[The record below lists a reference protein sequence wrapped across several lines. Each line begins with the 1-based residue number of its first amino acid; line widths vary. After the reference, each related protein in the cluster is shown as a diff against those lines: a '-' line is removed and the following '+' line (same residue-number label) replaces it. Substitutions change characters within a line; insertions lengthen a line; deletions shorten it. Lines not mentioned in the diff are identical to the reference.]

1 MYKTVRH
8 GENSLQYTILP
19 QNDDFRIEGKL
30 SSAGS
35 NCTSVSGRKGKS
47 RRPRRRSF
55 FAYLGLI
62 FVCTVIVGAV
72 LIPFLVSAE
81 CLPNPTEWFLKT
93 KAALTHGASINGL
106 HRNAGGPREASRKAG
121 ENGGSQQLPLH
132 NSAANI
138 GQKVE
143 IINRDGVE
151 KIILRVNKT
160 QTQPKINQTKVKP
173 VGYTSDKEEQ
183 PPAEE
188 TNAAANFRTQTGK
201 TKDGMLEPQVGVVT
215 GVKYEMSTTAMPA
228 PISGALDTNGLLNGA
243 TPQEPSIGTNNLVT
257 EVRFQTGEIQALP
270 GIAPTI
276 AVTTTMNPYFAQNGK
291 QINSNSVLGKNKIL
305 SRPIQNGIPAAIRPT
320 TSFSTTSIYSPHA
333 PAAAS
338 ASISAASS
346 VNANMIL
353 NQNTSAPAMPTIMTR
368 IMQLPLLKSTAK
380 KPIIPPALVRT
391 NSEVMPHKQLSSNE
405 VASGAADSNNG
416 VSGVGPDS
424 SMSRPAQPSK
434 VNAADVVETKNADW
448 IQSHWPY
455 IDPST
460 YFQWTGYKEDSVL
473 LPALLGFAL
482 TGMILI
488 IAVCLVAR
496 NKRAIVSSVRKRNR
510 NDVEEAGADDNTTLL
525 ANANLSDED

>member
-35 NCTSVSGRKGKS
+35 NCSSTTGRKVKA
-47 RRPRRRSF
+47 RRQRRRSF

-62 FVCTVIVGAV
+62 FICTVIVGAV

-93 KAALTHGASINGL
+93 KAALTHGGNINAL
-106 HRNAGGPREASRKAG
+106 HRGSGGPRKAG
-121 ENGGSQQLPLH
+121 ANGIGSPQHVPLH
-132 NSAANI
+132 NSVASI

-160 QTQPKINQTKVKP
+160 QTQSNLNVTQIRPI
-173 VGYTSDKEEQ
+173 GYASDKEQQ
-183 PPAEE
+183 PPLDENNST
-188 TNAAANFRTQTGK
+188 TNVETQTAVEAK
-201 TKDGMLEPQVGVVT
+201 
-215 GVKYEMSTTAMPA
+215 
-228 PISGALDTNGLLNGA
+228 SGALTTTTLGLSNDSLEDVHGSTNSTTVKQSSNGV
-243 TPQEPSIGTNNLVT
+243 GNFVT
-257 EVRFQTGEIQALP
+257 EVRFESDSIQSPKIVVITTQRTQLP
-270 GIAPTI
+270 QNVDQISSNANKAQDSNGNGVKNIPT
-276 AVTTTMNPYFAQNGK
+276 
-291 QINSNSVLGKNKIL
+291 
-305 SRPIQNGIPAAIRPT
+305 AAIRPT

-338 ASISAASS
+338 MAVAQSG
-346 VNANMIL
+346 NANAIS
-353 NQNTSAPAMPTIMTR
+353 NQSSTIPTITTR
-368 IMQLPLLKSTAK
+368 IMQLPLLKSIAK
-380 KPIIPPALVRT
+380 KPIIPPVLVRT
-391 NSEVMPHKQLSSNE
+391 NSEITTLNQNSNKTATEDGGIVRGDGIATGSIGTGGLEPIKAE
-405 VASGAADSNNG
+405 VAD
-416 VSGVGPDS
+416 
-424 SMSRPAQPSK
+424 
-434 VNAADVVETKNADW
+434 NAETKNAAW

-482 TGMILI
+482 IGMILI
-488 IAVCLVAR
+488 IAICLIAR
-496 NKRAIVSSVRKRNR
+496 NKRAIVSSMRKRKR

-525 ANANLSDED
+525 TNANLSDED

>member
-35 NCTSVSGRKGKS
+35 NSNSITGRKGKA

-62 FVCTVIVGAV
+62 FICTVIVGAV

-93 KAALTHGASINGL
+93 KAALTHGGNINGL
-106 HRNAGGPREASRKAG
+106 HRSSGGPRKAG
-121 ENGGSQQLPLH
+121 ANGIGSPQHAPLH

-160 QTQPKINQTKVKP
+160 QTQPNINATQIRP
-173 VGYTSDKEEQ
+173 IAYGSDKEQQ
-183 PPAEE
+183 PPTDENNSTANVESQTAIE
-188 TNAAANFRTQTGK
+188 TKSGVLTTTMLGLSSDALQDVHMSANNATVKQASNGVGNF
-201 TKDGMLEPQVGVVT
+201 
-215 GVKYEMSTTAMPA
+215 
-228 PISGALDTNGLLNGA
+228 
-243 TPQEPSIGTNNLVT
+243 VT
-257 EVRFQTGEIQALP
+257 EVRFESDSIQPAKIVVITTQRTQLPQSGNEIS
-270 GIAPTI
+270 G
-276 AVTTTMNPYFAQNGK
+276 
-291 QINSNSVLGKNKIL
+291 NSNKQLDSNANNVQMP
-305 SRPIQNGIPAAIRPT
+305 SRTVQNIPVAAIRPT

-338 ASISAASS
+338 MAVAASA
-346 VNANMIL
+346 NANAIS
-353 NQNTSAPAMPTIMTR
+353 NQNSTLPTITTR

-380 KPIIPPALVRT
+380 KPIIPPVLVRT
-391 NSEVMPHKQLSSNE
+391 NSEIKPQNQNSNKAAT
-405 VASGAADSNNG
+405 VDGGIGQDIAADASGTG
-416 VSGVGPDS
+416 VLDPI
-424 SMSRPAQPSK
+424 K
-434 VNAADVVETKNADW
+434 INAETKNAAW

-482 TGMILI
+482 IGMILI
-488 IAVCLVAR
+488 IAICLIAR
-496 NKRAIVSSVRKRNR
+496 NKRAIVSSVRKRKR
-510 NDVEEAGADDNTTLL
+510 NDVEEAGGDDNTTLL
-525 ANANLSDED
+525 TNANLSDED

>member
-30 SSAGS
+30 SSAGN
-35 NCTSVSGRKGKS
+35 NCSGAAGRKGKA

-62 FVCTVIVGAV
+62 FICTVIIGAILV
-72 LIPFLVSAE
+72 PFLVSAE

-93 KAALTHGASINGL
+93 KAALSHGGGINGL
-106 HRNAGGPREASRKAG
+106 HRNVGGPREALRRTG
-121 ENGGSQQLPLH
+121 ENGGGHHLPQH
-132 NSAANI
+132 NSAASI

-143 IINRDGVE
+143 IINSDGVE

-160 QTQPKINQTKVKP
+160 QAEPKLNDTKDRP
-173 VGYTSDKEEQ
+173 VGYVSDKEEQ
-183 PPAEE
+183 PPTEE
-188 TNAAANFRTQTGK
+188 TNAAAADKRMDGRT
-201 TKDGMLEPQVGVVT
+201 EPQKDIVTVG
-215 GVKYEMSTTAMPA
+215 KDDAIAITTTMPA
-228 PISGALDTNGLLNGA
+228 PNIGAGDGLGLPNKA
-243 TPQEPSIGTNNLVT
+243 EPPLEANNFVS
-257 EVRFQTGEIQALP
+257 EVRFDSGSMQSLP
-270 GIAPTI
+270 GVPPTI
-276 AVTTTMNPYFAQNGK
+276 VVTTTMHIQPAQNGN
-291 QINSNSVLGKNKIL
+291 QFNGNNNVGNNGVP
-305 SRPIQNGIPAAIRPT
+305 SRPLQNGPAPAIRPT

-338 ASISAASS
+338 APAAATFNVNTIS
-346 VNANMIL
+346 
-353 NQNTSAPAMPTIMTR
+353 NQNASAVVLPTITTR

-380 KPIIPPALVRT
+380 KPIIPPVLARP
-391 NSEVMPHKQLSSNE
+391 NSEAIPPRQSDN
-405 VASGAADSNNG
+405 SGADANG
-416 VSGVGPDS
+416 GNEPL
-424 SMSRPAQPSK
+424 K
-434 VNAADVVETKNADW
+434 VNAADVVETKDADW

-525 ANANLSDED
+525 TNANLSDED

>member
-35 NCTSVSGRKGKS
+35 NCSSNTGRKGKA

-62 FVCTVIVGAV
+62 FICTVIVGAV

-93 KAALTHGASINGL
+93 KAALIHGGNINGL
-106 HRNAGGPREASRKAG
+106 HRNSGGPRKAG
-121 ENGGSQQLPLH
+121 ANGIVSPQHAPLQ
-132 NSAANI
+132 NSAASI

-160 QTQPKINQTKVKP
+160 QAQPNINVTQIRPIAY
-173 VGYTSDKEEQ
+173 GSDKEQ
-183 PPAEE
+183 PIPPID
-188 TNAAANFRTQTGK
+188 GK
-201 TKDGMLEPQVGVVT
+201 TSSANVESQTAIEAKDGLLTTTMPELSKDALQDVHISANNAT
-215 GVKYEMSTTAMPA
+215 VKKAS
-228 PISGALDTNGLLNGA
+228 D
-243 TPQEPSIGTNNLVT
+243 GTSNFVT
-257 EVRFQTGEIQALP
+257 EVRFESDSIQPPKIVVITTQRTQLP
-270 GIAPTI
+270 QNVDEVSSNSNTELDSNANSVQVPSRI
-276 AVTTTMNPYFAQNGK
+276 AQN
-291 QINSNSVLGKNKIL
+291 
-305 SRPIQNGIPAAIRPT
+305 IPTAAIRPT

-338 ASISAASS
+338 MAVASS
-346 VNANMIL
+346 ANANPIS
-353 NQNTSAPAMPTIMTR
+353 NQSSTIPTITTR

-380 KPIIPPALVRT
+380 KPIIPPVLVRT
-391 NSEVMPHKQLSSNE
+391 NSEIVPQNQNSNKAPSE
-405 VASGAADSNNG
+405 GVGIAADF
-416 VSGVGPDS
+416 SGTDVLES
-424 SMSRPAQPSK
+424 IK
-434 VNAADVVETKNADW
+434 VNAETKNAAW

-460 YFQWTGYKEDSVL
+460 YFQWTVS
-473 LPALLGFAL
+473 
-482 TGMILI
+482 I
-488 IAVCLVAR
+488 IPF
-496 NKRAIVSSVRKRNR
+496 
-510 NDVEEAGADDNTTLL
+510 
-525 ANANLSDED
+525 

>member
-35 NCTSVSGRKGKS
+35 NCSSTTGRKGKA

-62 FVCTVIVGAV
+62 FICTVIVGAV

-93 KAALTHGASINGL
+93 KAALTHGANINGL
-106 HRNAGGPREASRKAG
+106 HRNSGGPRKAG
-121 ENGGSQQLPLH
+121 ANGIGSPQHVPLH
-132 NSAANI
+132 NSAASI

-160 QTQPKINQTKVKP
+160 QTQSNTNVTQIRPIAYGSNK
-173 VGYTSDKEEQ
+173 EQ
-183 PPAEE
+183 PIPPIDEKTSPGNVE
-188 TNAAANFRTQTGK
+188 SQTAIE
-201 TKDGMLEPQVGVVT
+201 TKDGALLTTTMPGLSNDALQDVHVSANNATVKQAPDGT
-215 GVKYEMSTTAMPA
+215 G
-228 PISGALDTNGLLNGA
+228 NF
-243 TPQEPSIGTNNLVT
+243 VT
-257 EVRFQTGEIQALP
+257 EVRFESDSIQPPKIVVITTQRTQLSQNVDEISS
-270 GIAPTI
+270 
-276 AVTTTMNPYFAQNGK
+276 
-291 QINSNSVLGKNKIL
+291 NSNTELDSNANSVQVP
-305 SRPIQNGIPAAIRPT
+305 SRIVQNIPTAAIRPT

-338 ASISAASS
+338 MAVASS
-346 VNANMIL
+346 ANANAIS
-353 NQNTSAPAMPTIMTR
+353 NQSSTIPTITTR
-368 IMQLPLLKSTAK
+368 IMRLPLLKSTAK
-380 KPIIPPALVRT
+380 KPIIPPVLVRT
-391 NSEVMPHKQLSSNE
+391 NSEIVSQNQNSNKAPTE
-405 VASGAADSNNG
+405 DDGIAADT
-416 VSGVGPDS
+416 SGTDVLES
-424 SMSRPAQPSK
+424 IK
-434 VNAADVVETKNADW
+434 VNAETKNAAW

-482 TGMILI
+482 IGMILI
-488 IAVCLVAR
+488 IAICLIAR
-496 NKRAIVSSVRKRNR
+496 NKRAIVSSVRKRKR

-525 ANANLSDED
+525 TNANLSDED